1 MCTGLESVQG
11 SSEGALKKGSSGLVA
26 AVERWGGGLSGRMG
40 ERRAE
45 DRLWRKHMLLRKKG
59 KGQEVG

>member
-1 MCTGLESVQG
+1 MQG
-11 SSEGALKKGSSGLVA
+11 SSEGALKKRSSGLVA
-26 AVERWGGGLSGRMG
+26 AVERWGGLSGRMG